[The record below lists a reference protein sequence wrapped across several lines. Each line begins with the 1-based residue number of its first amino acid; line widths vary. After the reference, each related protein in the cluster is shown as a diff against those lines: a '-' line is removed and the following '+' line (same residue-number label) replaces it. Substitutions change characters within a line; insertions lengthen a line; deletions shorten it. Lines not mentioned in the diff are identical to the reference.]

1 MVLIRNYSLLGLFS
15 RSHIRIL
22 TIFRRFIRLRSA
34 WLCATANTDWIKAHI
49 YLRFFNIVLQTE
61 WLLRCAN
68 KRWIMF
74 RVIICRDCRF
84 GIANCFEAKCV
95 TKRTKI
101 ERYHA
106 AAFHVAHALPFFFPL
121 LPHRCFCSVVLTLR
135 YAMQT
140 IEPLHRGLAYT
151 TVSIT
156 GTIVYCTG
164 CNNCFKHSYLA
175 PALFFCRNPTRFRFE
190 NVLNCTRVLHEG
202 LRFPAKSTPEF
213 NRFVPSLF
221 LLNFHP
227 ILSNLFHF
235 TNPLLQ
241 T

>member
-1 MVLIRNYSLLGLFS
+1 M
-15 RSHIRIL
+15 
-22 TIFRRFIRLRSA
+22 TIALCKQTMDNVPCNHLQRLPL
-34 WLCATANTDWIKAHI
+34 W
-49 YLRFFNIVLQTE
+49 YP
-61 WLLRCAN
+61 
-68 KRWIMF
+68 
-74 RVIICRDCRF
+74 
-84 GIANCFEAKCV
+84 NCFEAKCV

-175 PALFFCRNPTRFRFE
+175 PALFLCRNPTRFRFE
-190 NVLNCTRVLHEG
+190 NVLNSTRVSRRLAIPCEKHG
-202 LRFPAKSTPEF
+202 W
-213 NRFVPSLF
+213 
-221 LLNFHP
+221 
-227 ILSNLFHF
+227 I
-235 TNPLLQ
+235 Q
-241 T
+241 